1 MKKLIILVVF
11 ILFINSFVFCYTI
24 DAKIDTMKTDLKH
37 LEVGD
42 RIFFDVSVQH
52 DKESGVHYI
61 PQEQSEIFII
71 LSYTTD
77 IQNLDNEIQTGFHFA
92 SAFFA
97 ISPMISGVICSCA
110 TTPFAFFDTGLQ
122 TIPPQEFILTS
133 SEDSVKIYSD
143 SLQVTINSILPAD
156 SVALKDIKPPV
167 SLTLGFW
174 DIALPILIIGIII
187 LAIILITRS
196 RKGLPIIPEK
206 KKKKLSAHVI
216 ALKKIEQLKLQDYIT
231 KGDIKRYYVEISW
244 ICREYLENRYHKL
257 FLEMTGFEIRQ
268 SLKNLNV
275 EKRMEINS
283 ILQECDRVKF
293 AKYIPPIHD
302 AEKILDDLVNV
313 IYATKEQE
321 IEEVQDEN

>member
-92 SAFFA
+92 S
-97 ISPMISGVICSCA
+97 
-110 TTPFAFFDTGLQ
+110 AFFDTGLQ